1 MRIIL
6 DDNEAYRSE
15 FLDYVKNLLTSF
27 LKTFPAW
34 YGQTFST

>member
-6 DDNEAYRSE
+6 HDNEEYLSE
-15 FLDYVKNLLTSF
+15 LLDYAKSLLTSF
-27 LKTFPAW
+27 LKMFPAW